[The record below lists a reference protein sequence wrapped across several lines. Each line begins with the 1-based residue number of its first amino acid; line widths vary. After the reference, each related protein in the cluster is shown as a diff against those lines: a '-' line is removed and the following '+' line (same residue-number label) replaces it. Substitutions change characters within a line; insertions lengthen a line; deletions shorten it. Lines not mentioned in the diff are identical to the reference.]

1 MKKKLIL
8 LAICTMNNTQTH
20 LTINITNQDLTEHTK
35 PNKNIFNTVNTLT
48 YSPSVPIERSKKN
61 AVLSS
66 TTPNTWVRVQISR
79 R

>member
-8 LAICTMNNTQTH
+8 QAICTMNNTQTH

-48 YSPSVPIERSKKN
+48 YSPSVPIE
-61 AVLSS
+61 
-66 TTPNTWVRVQISR
+66 
-79 R
+79 